1 MKKKDFTTK
10 SPKEL
15 HTLLTE
21 KQVAL
26 RKFRFAL
33 AGSNTRNVKEGNV
46 LKKDIA
52 RINTHLNTQVNK
64 G

>member
-10 SPKEL
+10 TPKEL
-15 HTLLTE
+15 ATLLSE

-26 RKFRFAL
+26 RTFRFAL
-33 AGSNTRNVKEGNV
+33 AGSNTRNVKEGMV

-52 RINTHLNTQVNK
+52 RINTILNTYK
-64 G
+64 